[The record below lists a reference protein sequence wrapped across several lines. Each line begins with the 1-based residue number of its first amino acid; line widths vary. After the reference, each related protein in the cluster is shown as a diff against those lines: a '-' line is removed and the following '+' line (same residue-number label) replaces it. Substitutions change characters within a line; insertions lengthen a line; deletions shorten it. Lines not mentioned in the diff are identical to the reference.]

1 MGRRKIEIR
10 RIESRQARQVCFSK
24 RRPGLFKKAGE
35 LAVLCGA
42 EVAAVAFSPGGNV
55 FSFGDPSV
63 DSVLGRFRPSNNS
76 QEAQAAAAVGGGVRD
91 RNQAPPELNQELGQ
105 VHALLDVEK
114 AQREAAD
121 KALAEA
127 RAEGLQLAAWLET
140 DVNKLGEED
149 LVAFVADLAKLG
161 AADAVAAR
169 ADPVPLD
176 TLHGGGG
183 GPSCRPW
190 WHRVHPAAL
199 RLAPVVGVVLVH
211 GMAEHQIAQHD
222 TSALALRGFCGDDAR
237 GQDSGVISILGM

>member
-10 RIESRQARQVCFSK
+10 RIDSRQARQVCFSK
-24 RRPGLFKKAGE
+24 RRPGLFQKAGE

-63 DSVLGRFRPSNNS
+63 DSVLARFRPSNNP

-91 RNQAPPELNQELGQ
+91 RNHAPPELNQELGQ

-121 KALAEA
+121 EALAEA
-127 RAEGLQLAAWLET
+127 RAQGLQLAAWLET
-140 DVNKLGEED
+140 DVTKLGEED
-149 LVAFVADLAKLG
+149 LVAFVADLAKLD

-169 ADPVPLD
+169 TDPGPLE

-183 GPSCRPW
+183 GFEFGGTSGGMEIMAMPP
-190 WHRVHPAAL
+190 PPGFAA
-199 RLAPVVGVVLVH
+199 RMPNGEGA
-211 GMAEHQIAQHD
+211 
-222 TSALALRGFCGDDAR
+222 
-237 GQDSGVISILGM
+237 SGVWAARLPQ